1 MVRLLV
7 TAANFADFSI
17 LKGQNTAIFGVPYRL
32 LSTKLPRTLTKVALV
47 IYRHYSQD

>member
-32 LSTKLPRTLTKVALV
+32 LSTKLPAQARLSLHLAGA
-47 IYRHYSQD
+47 R